1 MTCDSSI
8 RQTSRA
14 VLPLQNLRPIDYN
27 IEYEELEL
35 SLQLLEKHQQK
46 LCEKVFDFLKLSLK
60 WKSVRITKERNLLK
74 KEVLTKEN
82 VSNANNQKLQ
92 NQKTLKLFKLF
103 LTQILFHMILSF
115 NFIQIYSQ
123 LFIHFLKYIFIFRFN
138 IETEFHSF

>member
-46 LCEKVFDFLKLSLK
+46 LCEKGLRFPQTVTKMEKCSNNKRAKSTQKGSAHKRKRLKRKQS
-60 WKSVRITKERNLLK
+60 
-74 KEVLTKEN
+74 
-82 VSNANNQKLQ
+82 
-92 NQKTLKLFKLF
+92 KT
-103 LTQILFHMILSF
+103 TESED
-115 NFIQIYSQ
+115 SQ
-123 LFIHFLKYIFIFRFN
+123 
-138 IETEFHSF
+138 TV